1 MRRCTSWFSRTE
13 SSNLDIYLGTPVLAA
28 TLDHPPPLTLPCDT
42 LVGLPWLLYSGT
54 PPQHSVASGD
64 VGGGPVDSFDG
75 EAFLDPHCT
84 PVLHT
89 LVEFLDGH
97 G

>member
-1 MRRCTSWFSRTE
+1 M
-13 SSNLDIYLGTPVLAA
+13 LAD
-28 TLDHPPPLTLPCDT
+28 TLDHPPPLTLLCDT

-54 PPQHSVASGD
+54 LQQHSVTSGD
-64 VGGGPVDSFDG
+64 LGGAPVEDHDG
-75 EAFLDPHCT
+75 EAFLDPHCR

-89 LVEFLDGH
+89 LGEFLDGH